1 MSLLRPLLAA
11 TPPALLIG
19 AGVAVQFLPWRL
31 APAERHSLFGRGT
44 TPLHRQVHDA
54 YGYPFTVLRVA
65 PHPFPGEPQVH
76 WHPDLAILNLVVL
89 AVAVLLAAVPL
100 MFLIRRRRLER
111 LDWEAVHRHDT
122 APRPPPSTVKPP
134 P

>member
-1 MSLLRPLLAA
+1 MSVLRPMPLAA
-11 TPPALLIG
+11 PPVLLIG
-19 AGVAVQFLPWRL
+19 AGVAVQFLPWRFG
-31 APAERHSLFGRGT
+31 PAEHHWLFGRGT

-65 PHPFPGEPQVH
+65 PHPFPGMPERH

-111 LDWEAVHRHDT
+111 LDWETPHGHHAP
-122 APRPPPSTVKPP
+122 PRPAPPTVDPP